1 MKEVKFMREY
11 HGKAKDKRTLTLTFY
26 DSLEGIAVD
35 TEGIM
40 VSDLM
45 NGICALVD
53 ATADISG
60 DSYDEI
66 VSDVL
71 LVLAVH
77 KAKEKL
83 DM

>member
-11 HGKAKDKRTLTLTFY
+11 QGKAKDKRTLTLTFY

-35 TEGIM
+35 TEGIR

-45 NGICALVD
+45 NGICALID
-53 ATADISG
+53 ATSDISG

-66 VSDVL
+66 IADCLIMLTVR
-71 LVLAVH
+71 

-83 DM
+83 EM

>member
-26 DSLEGIAVD
+26 DRLGGISVD

-53 ATADISG
+53 AVSDISG

-66 VSDVL
+66 LSDVL
-71 LVLAVH
+71 LSLVVH

>member
-11 HGKAKDKRTLTLTFY
+11 QGKAEDKRTLTLTFY

-35 TEGIM
+35 TEGIR

-45 NGICALVD
+45 NGMCALVD

-60 DSYDEI
+60 YSYDEI

-71 LVLAVH
+71 LALAVH